1 MINRAK
7 IEGGYKQMRKKLV
20 AVALTAS
27 LIATAMPL
35 QAGAEITRE
44 QVQQQRE
51 KKGELLESKSKYTAE
66 ITKYKQEI
74 AKMTEE
80 KKKLDVKFAP
90 QQKRLKEAQDQR
102 DKAWEEYKKL
112 ITRLYQQGENQ
123 YMAMLLSARSFNDF
137 LHRFEIVRIM
147 AKADFAT
154 VERYQERL
162 KMVKKETG
170 VYDKLVGEIQ
180 KKQDEI
186 NAKNAKLLEL
196 MKKIDSNLEAIQD
209 WEEANEDEI
218 LQINLDDWKNGKLRF
233 PYTGPLSRPTNTRK
247 TSGFGGR
254 FHPVLGKYKKHEGID
269 FAGPLGTPVRA
280 AADGVV
286 VASRPSSGYGWL
298 ITIYHGQYNG
308 KPFFTQYAHSYPG
321 QVKVQLG
328 QEVHRGEQIT
338 SVGNNGR
345 STGPHLHFEV
355 RIGHGERPPA
365 YNPDNYISY

>member
-1 MINRAK
+1 MK
-7 IEGGYKQMRKKLV
+7 KKLV
-20 AVALTAS
+20 SAALIAS
-27 LIATAMPL
+27 LVAMGVP
-35 QAGAEITRE
+35 QQVGAEVTRD

-51 KKGELLESKSKYTAE
+51 KKGELLQDKSKYTEE
-66 ITKYKQEI
+66 INRYQQEI
-74 AKMTEE
+74 DELIEAKKE
-80 KKKLDVKFAP
+80 LDVKFAP
-90 QQKRLKEAQDQR
+90 QQKRLKEAQD
-102 DKAWEEYKKL
+102 DVKEAEEDYKKL
-112 ITRLYQQGENQ
+112 ISRLYQRGENQ
-123 YMAMLLSARSFNDF
+123 YMAMLLKANSFNDF

-154 VERYQERL
+154 VREFQNRL
-162 KMVKKETG
+162 KKAEKESSEYT
-170 VYDKLVGEIQ
+170 KLVNEIQ

-186 NAKNAKLLEL
+186 NEKTAKLKEV
-196 MKKIDSNLEAIQD
+196 MKKINVDLEAIQD

-254 FHPVLGKYKKHEGID
+254 FHPVLGTYKKHEGID

-280 AADGVV
+280 VADGVV

-298 ITIYHGQYNG
+298 ITIYHGQYKG
-308 KPFFTQYAHSYPG
+308 LPFFSQYAHSYPN

-328 QEVHRGEQIT
+328 QEVHRGDQIT

-355 RIGHGERPPA
+355 RIGNGERPPA
-365 YNPDNYISY
+365 YNPEKYMTY